1 MTRPSCPAGAL
12 EAVETA
18 SRDERRALQR
28 ARLKGALRRASDHV
42 AHYQPL
48 LRCGGRASGDVP
60 KTLADRARVRAVTR
74 VGIGRA
80 VARRK
85 SCAAGCQMPDAGC
98 RMQGT
103 SRKTRSTTRRAAR
116 AIASIG
122 STRGRRR
129 AEIRTPPRRVC
140 GVGEAPAGERR
151 MNEDG
156 RRAAVADGR
165 GRACSTMT
173 RPRERPPITLVR
185 PSRFPMIVDRLISE
199 ILFGFTGLMGI
210 INPFGIAFL
219 FLERTE
225 SLTEAQRAAL
235 ARKVAIN
242 AFIVLLAAFFVG
254 TPILHFFG
262 ISLEA
267 LRIGGG
273 LAVAVAG
280 WQMLNEP
287 DVPTGG
293 DTAAQPVE
301 PRNAMAR
308 AFFPLTIPLTTG
320 PGSIA
325 TAIALN
331 ANRTHKLSEFVLS
344 SIVSVAVS
352 ALAALVIWQTYSRAA
367 FLARYLGTEGTKVA
381 MRVSAFLLLCVGVQI
396 MLTGFSEFLQPIADQ
411 VK

>member
-1 MTRPSCPAGAL
+1 
-12 EAVETA
+12 
-18 SRDERRALQR
+18 
-28 ARLKGALRRASDHV
+28 
-42 AHYQPL
+42 
-48 LRCGGRASGDVP
+48 
-60 KTLADRARVRAVTR
+60 
-74 VGIGRA
+74 
-80 VARRK
+80 
-85 SCAAGCQMPDAGC
+85 
-98 RMQGT
+98 
-103 SRKTRSTTRRAAR
+103 
-116 AIASIG
+116 
-122 STRGRRR
+122 
-129 AEIRTPPRRVC
+129 
-140 GVGEAPAGERR
+140 
-151 MNEDG
+151 
-156 RRAAVADGR
+156 
-165 GRACSTMT
+165 
-173 RPRERPPITLVR
+173 
-185 PSRFPMIVDRLISE
+185 MIVDRLISE

-301 PRNAMAR
+301 PRRAMAR

-396 MLTGFSEFLQPIADQ
+396 MLTGFSEFLRPIADQ

>member
-1 MTRPSCPAGAL
+1 MA
-12 EAVETA
+12 
-18 SRDERRALQR
+18 
-28 ARLKGALRRASDHV
+28 
-42 AHYQPL
+42 
-48 LRCGGRASGDVP
+48 
-60 KTLADRARVRAVTR
+60 
-74 VGIGRA
+74 
-80 VARRK
+80 
-85 SCAAGCQMPDAGC
+85 
-98 RMQGT
+98 
-103 SRKTRSTTRRAAR
+103 
-116 AIASIG
+116 
-122 STRGRRR
+122 
-129 AEIRTPPRRVC
+129 
-140 GVGEAPAGERR
+140 
-151 MNEDG
+151 
-156 RRAAVADGR
+156 
-165 GRACSTMT
+165 

-242 AFIVLLAAFFVG
+242 AFIVLLAAFFV
-254 TPILHFFG
+254 G

-396 MLTGFSEFLQPIADQ
+396 MLTGFSEFLRPIADQ